1 MGDDFP
7 LLASPAPHV
16 GQVSPVPRASPGGE
30 ANSGAWNRTLSW
42 KRLLVN
48 SPPAWAASPDK
59 YMGRMGVEGSPG
71 EGSWPSWR
79 SAPPFPA
86 PSLGPGPGPNPP
98 RLPPNLRQ
106 EGEGKFSQDEED
118 EISRFLSHVSISP
131 TAYAED
137 IGKLGHEP
145 PPKTPS
151 PRRRGFR
158 DAQDDTLS
166 TAWTPFSA
174 LNTSGQDSGFATEG
188 PSGAF
193 LEGPA
198 STGSQRMQRP
208 RGSGQ
213 GAADHSTLLQTSSP
227 AGPSSPGVAA
237 DTQTN
242 PTIELGEVALRTCSC
257 CGRRFRESRLP
268 VHEEICYRNAGTG
281 KKRSVFESSR
291 QRCSAVSGRWWSTPE
306 RKSNAGSQSRQGQ
319 NSRACSPQVSRQPS
333 KGVPVVQ
340 RSRSTPTMQGTH
352 SRRSPEGRSPRP
364 SHRRADAS
372 GPKQST
378 TTSPANKVFV
388 TSPVQKPERSRS
400 CAGTRSR
407 SRRESLRGAGRAD
420 LSRSHGHQAEAAPE
434 HPAAARRTVSAE
446 RLRFTSSS
454 PVAPDVS
461 ATTEPAQCGLG
472 SEGRPQRAWGAVPA
486 MPDLEGF
493 QSSEQATGTVFRAR
507 RSFAET
513 DKQEALGNSGAAG
526 DAPSGLLGSIIEDV
540 AQLSA
545 QVEKL
550 LSRRKDVLKG
560 TGHRYY
566 ARASSDVRDAAL
578 ELSRSDSS
586 VAEGDAVAHSRAST
600 AAGAYAGKLQG
611 FS

>member
-1 MGDDFP
+1 MAPLQKEHAAQNLSWTPADYECCRQQPRQQIFRDVCDVKAVATSSPELMSFKPSSTGELEECNRLFAMRAHMGDDFP

-242 PTIELGEVALRTCSC
+242 PTIELGEV
-257 CGRRFRESRLP
+257 LP
-268 VHEEICYRNAGTG
+268 AWI
-281 KKRSVFESSR
+281 VFIF
-291 QRCSAVSGRWWSTPE
+291 Q
-306 RKSNAGSQSRQGQ
+306 
-319 NSRACSPQVSRQPS
+319 
-333 KGVPVVQ
+333 PVV
-340 RSRSTPTMQGTH
+340 
-352 SRRSPEGRSPRP
+352 
-364 SHRRADAS
+364 
-372 GPKQST
+372 
-378 TTSPANKVFV
+378 
-388 TSPVQKPERSRS
+388 
-400 CAGTRSR
+400 
-407 SRRESLRGAGRAD
+407 
-420 LSRSHGHQAEAAPE
+420 
-434 HPAAARRTVSAE
+434 
-446 RLRFTSSS
+446 
-454 PVAPDVS
+454 
-461 ATTEPAQCGLG
+461 
-472 SEGRPQRAWGAVPA
+472 
-486 MPDLEGF
+486 
-493 QSSEQATGTVFRAR
+493 
-507 RSFAET
+507 
-513 DKQEALGNSGAAG
+513 
-526 DAPSGLLGSIIEDV
+526 
-540 AQLSA
+540 
-545 QVEKL
+545 L
-550 LSRRKDVLKG
+550 LS
-560 TGHRYY
+560 
-566 ARASSDVRDAAL
+566 
-578 ELSRSDSS
+578 
-586 VAEGDAVAHSRAST
+586 
-600 AAGAYAGKLQG
+600 
-611 FS
+611 